1 MKLITYSLDG
11 VTKLGILAADQISAL
26 PGSMLEFIQSGPQH
40 WEAAKAAL
48 SEGWLPVFPAHSARL
63 LAPLPNPGKVVGIG
77 LNYMDHCREQKV
89 AVPDRPIVFTKFN
102 TAIIGPQE
110 AITWSR
116 SVTNQVD
123 FEVELGVVIGV
134 AARCVPPEHALRHVF
149 GYTVVNDVSARD
161 LQFSDRQWVRAKSLD
176 TFCPL
181 GPVIVT
187 ADEIPDPQALRL
199 SCRLNGQTM
208 QDSTTAEMIFGV
220 AELVSRLSHS
230 FTLLPGDIIAT
241 GTPDG
246 VGVFRK
252 PQVFMQDGDVV
263 EAEVEGIGVLRNP
276 VSAHD

>member
-11 VTKLGILAADQISAL
+11 VTKLGILAGDQISAL

-40 WEAAKAAL
+40 LEAAKAAL

-89 AVPDRPIVFTKFN
+89 AVPDRPIVFTKFS
-102 TAIIGPQE
+102 TAIIGPE
-110 AITWSR
+110 ETITWSR

-123 FEVELGVVIGV
+123 FEVELGVVIGKT
-134 AARCVPPEHALRHVF
+134 ASCVPLEQALQYVF

-176 TFCPL
+176 SFCPL

-199 SCRLNGQTM
+199 ACRLNGQTM

-220 AELVSRLSHS
+220 TELVSRLSHS

-263 EAEVEGIGVLRNP
+263 EADVEGIGVLRNL